1 MTANTDSARR
11 ILFYALVLLS
21 AYLAFLVISPFLV
34 PLTWA
39 AVFALMFHGL
49 QVTLSRRIGPNRA
62 ALTITALTLVGIV
75 APTIMLV
82 TSLVDQLPGVA
93 AYVQA
98 ASLNAPQQVDRIW
111 ELARAR
117 VPMALPEEPGVLL
130 QEGARR
136 MIEFLAPRAGELV
149 ANVFATMGRLVA
161 MLFALFFFL
170 RDGDAMGR
178 ELRAFLPLPPHQ
190 ADRLMRDTR
199 DLVVASVGA
208 GVVVAMAQGTIG
220 GIAFWVLGIGS
231 PVFWGVVTA
240 FCSLVPIVGAAIV
253 WASAAL
259 WLLLSDEIGR
269 SITMVLVGVFGI
281 SMVDNVLR
289 PLLLSGRTSVSG
301 FVIFF
306 GLLGGA
312 AVFGFIGLVI
322 GPIILVITGNLL
334 RLLSQPTDE

>member
-1 MTANTDSARR
+1 MTVQTDSARR

-21 AYLAFLVISPFLV
+21 AYLAYLVISPFLV

-39 AVFALMFHGL
+39 AVFALMFYGL
-49 QVTLSRRIGPNRA
+49 QVKWSRRVGRNRA
-62 ALTITALTLVGIV
+62 ALIITVLTLVGIV
-75 APTIMLV
+75 APTIMLA
-82 TSLVDQLPGVA
+82 TSLVDQLPGAA
-93 AYVQA
+93 AYVQQ
-98 ASLNAPQQVDRIW
+98 ASLDAPQQVDRIW
-111 ELARAR
+111 QLARGR
-117 VPMALPEEPGVLL
+117 IPTALPEEPGALL
-130 QEGARR
+130 QEGVRR
-136 MIEFLAPRAGELV
+136 VIEFLAPRAGALV

-170 RDGDAMGR
+170 RDGETMGR
-178 ELRAFLPLPPHQ
+178 ELRSFLPLPPHQ
-190 ADRLMRDTR
+190 ADRLIRDTR

-208 GVVVAMAQGTIG
+208 GVAVAIAQGTIG
-220 GIAFWVLGIGS
+220 GLAFWLLGLGS

-240 FCSLVPIVGAAIV
+240 FCALVPVVGAAIV
-253 WASAAL
+253 WGAAAL

-269 SITMVLVGVFGI
+269 SITMALVGVFGI

-334 RLLSQPTDE
+334 RILSQPDE